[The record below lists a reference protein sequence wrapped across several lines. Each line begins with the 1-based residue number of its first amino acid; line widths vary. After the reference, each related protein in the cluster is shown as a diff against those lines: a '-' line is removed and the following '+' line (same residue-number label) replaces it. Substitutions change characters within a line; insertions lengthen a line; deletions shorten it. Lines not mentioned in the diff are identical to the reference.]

1 MTNPEIIAFLD
12 RGGPAMWAIA
22 ALSVLLMALVLWKLF
37 DLLRLGLWA
46 RAKANRAVQAWVAG
60 QQPKLRG
67 GGLRGAVVAQ
77 AMALRLA
84 NAPEAREETARI
96 AKQGLARAR
105 AGLRAL
111 DLIATIAPLIGLL
124 GTVLGMIEAFQAL
137 QEAGARSDPAGLAGG
152 FWHALL
158 TTAAGMAVAI
168 PASVALAWFDGLVE
182 GLQADL
188 EDMATRIFTAPVP
201 GGR

>member
-1 MTNPEIIAFLD
+1 MNSAEIIAFLD

-22 ALSVLLMALVLWKLF
+22 ALSVLLLALVLWKVF
-37 DLLRLGLWA
+37 DLMRLGLWA
-46 RAKANRAVQAWVAG
+46 RAGAEAAVRQWVAG
-60 QQPKLRG
+60 QRPALTG
-67 GGLRGAVVAQ
+67 GGLRGRVVAQ
-77 AMALRLA
+77 AMALRLSDDA
-84 NAPEAREETARI
+84 QAREETARL
-96 AKQGLARAR
+96 AKAGLARAR
-105 AGLRAL
+105 SGLRAI

-137 QEAGARSDPAGLAGG
+137 QEAGARSDPAALAGG
-152 FWHALL
+152 IWTALL